1 MATSEPQP
9 MEIDDS
15 LYSRQ
20 RYVLGDT
27 AMKKMAQSKVF
38 VSGMDGL
45 GVEIAKNIVLAGV
58 KELVIH
64 DTTLVTVSDIGTQF
78 FLRESDIGKNR
89 AEVTHPRL
97 SELNPYVAVKVLS
110 GCLDGEMAVLDE
122 FTCVIFVN
130 YLSLVSLDTANLRCR
145 KSNPQIRF
153 ISASVY
159 GVFASVFNDF
169 GDTFEVLDKNGEE
182 LHEFFINS
190 VTQCAKGVVTCIE
203 NELHGLESGDY
214 VTFKEVQGMTELNSG
229 EYKVDVT
236 SPREFTIC
244 DTTAY
249 TAYQT
254 GELHSFT
261 TIRC

>member
-1 MATSEPQP
+1 MATSEIQP

-64 DTTLVTVSDIGTQF
+64 DTTSVTVSDLGTQF
-78 FLRESDIGKNR
+78 FLRESDLGKNR

-97 SELNPYVAVKVLS
+97 SELNPYVTVKVLS
-110 GCLDGEMAVLDE
+110 GCLDGEMVVLDE
-122 FTCVIFVN
+122 FTCVILVN
-130 YLSLVSLDTANLRCR
+130 YLSLPSLETANLRCR
-145 KSNPQIRF
+145 KSEVRF
-153 ISASVY
+153 ISASTC

-190 VTQCAKGVVTCIE
+190 VTQCDKGIVTCLE

-229 EYKVDVT
+229 EYKIEVST
-236 SPREFTIC
+236 PREFTIC
-244 DTTAY
+244 DTTGY

-254 GELHSFT
+254 GEYVP
-261 TIRC
+261 

>member
-1 MATSEPQP
+1 MATSEVQP

-20 RYVLGDT
+20 RYVLGDV

-64 DTTLVTVSDIGTQF
+64 DASLVTVSDIGTQF
-78 FLRESDIGKNR
+78 FVRESDVGKNR
-89 AEVTHPRL
+89 AEVTLPRL
-97 SELNPYVAVKVLS
+97 SELNPYVTVKVLS
-110 GCLDGEMAVLDE
+110 GSLDGEMAVLDD

-130 YLSLVSLDTANLRCR
+130 YLSLLLLETANLRCR
-145 KSNPQIRF
+145 GCDPQVRF
-153 ISASVY
+153 ISASTC

-182 LHEFFINS
+182 LHEFFVS
-190 VTQCAKGVVTCIE
+190 GVTQCDKGVVSCLE
-203 NELHGLESGDY
+203 NELHGLETGDY
-214 VTFKEVQGMTELNSG
+214 VTFKEVQGMGELNCG
-229 EYKVDVT
+229 EYKVTVP

-244 DTTAY
+244 DTTGF
-249 TAYQT
+249 TAYET
-254 GELHSFT
+254 GEC
-261 TIRC
+261 IP